1 MKRVSPAIRTVS
13 PSINSPRHRPRFGS
27 VPTLTED
34 ASLWKANRLA
44 DKAATTRSFRALRPL
59 RRRSAKPGIISR
71 LAHNVMVALGIW

>member
-13 PSINSPRHRPRFGS
+13 PSLNHPRHRVRFSS
-27 VPTLTED
+27 VQTLTED
-34 ASLWKANRLA
+34 ATLWKANRLA

-59 RRRSAKPGIISR
+59 RRRSAKSGIISR